1 LFEKM
6 EVYVNR
12 FALAVAVMATMAAA
26 PAYAGGE
33 GRVEGRGGVAW
44 AGGTS
49 YAFVGVG
56 GGYDFDL
63 GKKAFVGLDLG
74 ADKVLA
80 SGTDVGWSIGGRIGA
95 KVGDK
100 GRVYALGGLGFCCGG
115 SDPYIGAGYQQKFGS
130 KLYGKIEY
138 RKVLS
143 SIGPNIN
150 YAGVGLG
157 MSF

>member
-1 LFEKM
+1 MGK
-6 EVYVNR
+6 
-12 FALAVAVMATMAAA
+12 FALAVAAVAAISAA

-33 GRVEGRGGVAW
+33 GRVEARGGVAW

-49 YAFVGVG
+49 YAFAGVG

-63 GKKAFVGLDLG
+63 GKRAFIGLDLG

-80 SGTDVGWSIGGRIGA
+80 RGTDVGWSAGGRIGA
-95 KVGDK
+95 KVGEK

-115 SDPYIGAGYQQKFGS
+115 SDPYLGAGYQQKFGT

-143 SIGPNIN
+143 SFGPNIN
-150 YAGVGLG
+150 YAGIGLG
-157 MSF
+157 IGF

>member
-1 LFEKM
+1 MTKI
-6 EVYVNR
+6 
-12 FALAVAVMATMAAA
+12 ALAVAAVAAVVAT

-33 GRVEGRGGVAW
+33 GRVEVRGGVAW

-80 SGTDVGWSIGGRIGA
+80 SGTDVGWSIGGRIGS
-95 KVGDK
+95 KVGEK

-115 SDPYIGAGYQQKFGS
+115 SDPYIGAGYQNKFSS
-130 KLYGKIEY
+130 KVYGKIEY

-157 MSF
+157 IGF